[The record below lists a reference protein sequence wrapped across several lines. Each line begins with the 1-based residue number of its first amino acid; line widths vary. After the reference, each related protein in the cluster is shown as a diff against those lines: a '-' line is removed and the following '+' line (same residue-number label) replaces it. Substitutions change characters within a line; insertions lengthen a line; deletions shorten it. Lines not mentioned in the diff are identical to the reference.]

1 MSTIECVRNRYKVL
15 KPLDEVANAIW
26 FTELEIDNH
35 SLGYPLTEINPRFFR
50 DGTYFD
56 RDTQEAWVEYKGRA
70 FSVPKSE
77 FKYQYDILNAPSISI
92 ETCVTLLYTHGIS
105 RYIKH
110 NSFHQDCRSNSF
122 TRPVFRYQLK
132 KLYKLGW

>member
-1 MSTIECVRNRYKVL
+1 MRNRYKVL
-15 KPLDEVANAIW
+15 EPLNVVANTICFAK
-26 FTELEIDNH
+26 LGLDNH
-35 SLGYPLTEINPRFFR
+35 AFGYPLTEINPRFFR

-77 FKYQYDILNAPSISI
+77 FKRQYDIVNAPSISI
-92 ETCVTLLYTHGIS
+92 ETYVTLLRTHGIS

-110 NSFHQDCRSNSF
+110 DSFHRDCRSNSF
-122 TRPVFRYQLK
+122 TRPVFRYQLQ
-132 KLYKLGW
+132 KLNKLGWY